1 MDTKEL
7 TDALR
12 DAIHA
17 EQAETNALAHKK
29 LLWARLGALACVGIF
44 VVIWVSAFVLIP
56 KIDTA
61 LVEITAVTHEISG
74 IDWTALAAN
83 IDKLATT
90 GQESMTAA
98 TKALAELDIAALNS
112 AIRDLQVA
120 VAPLARLFGK

>member
-44 VVIWVSAFVLIP
+44 VVILVSAFVLIP

-61 LVEITAVTHEISG
+61 LTEITAVTHEILA
-74 IDWTALAAN
+74 IDWATLAAN

-98 TKALAELDIAALNS
+98 TKALAELDIAALNG
-112 AIRDLQVA
+112 AIRDLQTA